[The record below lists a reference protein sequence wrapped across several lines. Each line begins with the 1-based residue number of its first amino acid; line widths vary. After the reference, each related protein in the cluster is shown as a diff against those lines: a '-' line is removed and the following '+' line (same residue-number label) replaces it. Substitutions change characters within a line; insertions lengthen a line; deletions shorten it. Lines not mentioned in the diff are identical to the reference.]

1 MAQTNETQLQGTA
14 GLGISSF
21 RSRIDNPENSNPQN
35 FLQAPRFNQRFRRD
49 VEAVHALGPFALACL
64 LEQIAAG
71 DDLVA
76 TVARYATLDA
86 GFIASLGGDF
96 PPRLHAID
104 GGRS

>member
-1 MAQTNETQLQGTA
+1 MAQTNETRLQGTA

-35 FLQAPRFNQRFRRD
+35 FLTSPAFQSAISTRCRSW
-49 VEAVHALGPFALACL
+49 PFALACL

-96 PPRLHAID
+96 PPRLHAIH